1 MEPAALD
8 RATKK
13 RMTEITSWVAYTRVT
28 WAQAMRC
35 VEVRN
40 GEESDN
46 PPPVEETMAEFA
58 RLRFMEARALIAA
71 RKDCEAEV
79 KVQIE
84 SEDSALIAPPEATGA
99 PATSEGYV
107 DRGEGVPSSSNAPVM

>member
-13 RMTEITSWVAYTRVT
+13 RMTEITSWVACTRVT

-58 RLRFMEARALIAA
+58 RLRFMEARVLIEA
-71 RKDCEAEV
+71 RKVCETEV
-79 KVQIE
+79 KMEIE
-84 SEDSALIAPPEATGA
+84 SLQPAAPPEATGA
-99 PATSEGYV
+99 PAASEGYV
-107 DRGEGVPSSSNAPVM
+107 DRGEGVPSKSNAPVM